1 MKILTQDPGD
11 PVAQEAPREAVKE
24 RSGNKDF
31 TDNPVV
37 PMLLRFQPAALEDW
51 VTSAFPSGETENGLQ
66 KSRMFMLEGVAGNA
80 EPKDG

>member
-24 RSGNKDF
+24 RSGNEDF
-31 TDNPVV
+31 TDNPDA
-37 PMLLRFQPAALEDW
+37 PPLPAGCPGGLGDLCF
-51 VTSAFPSGETENGLQ
+51 SILETENGLQ